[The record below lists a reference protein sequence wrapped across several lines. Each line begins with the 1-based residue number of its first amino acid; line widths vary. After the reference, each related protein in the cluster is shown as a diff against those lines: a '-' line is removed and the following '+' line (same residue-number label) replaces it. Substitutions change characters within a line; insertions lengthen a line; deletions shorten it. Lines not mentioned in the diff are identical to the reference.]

1 MRTTVCETLRTSA
14 NNGSSPLS
22 HRSRRWVAAAGLVAA
37 YGWWVTGLDGFT
49 TEARA
54 AIAVPVLA
62 VWGAAAWRDRGV
74 ERVAVRT
81 WLARAPAVVA
91 RLGRPSESP
100 PGATLLGVAAWVG
113 LIAVIAVVQLWLFSK
128 TPRSSYPTAS
138 SLLNQVDGVRVV
150 QVTMFGAWAA
160 LGWAALRR

>member
-1 MRTTVCETLRTSA
+1 M
-14 NNGSSPLS
+14 
-22 HRSRRWVAAAGLVAA
+22 AAAGLVTV

-49 TEARA
+49 AEARV

-74 ERVAVRT
+74 ERVAVLT
-81 WLARAPAVVA
+81 WLARAPAAAA
-91 RLGRPSESP
+91 RIGRPSERP
-100 PGATLLGVAAWVG
+100 PVPTLLGAAAWVG
-113 LIAVIAVVQLWLFSK
+113 LIAAIVVVELWLFFQ

-138 SLLNQVDGVRVV
+138 SLLNQVDDVRAVEV
-150 QVTMFGAWAA
+150 AMFGAWAA